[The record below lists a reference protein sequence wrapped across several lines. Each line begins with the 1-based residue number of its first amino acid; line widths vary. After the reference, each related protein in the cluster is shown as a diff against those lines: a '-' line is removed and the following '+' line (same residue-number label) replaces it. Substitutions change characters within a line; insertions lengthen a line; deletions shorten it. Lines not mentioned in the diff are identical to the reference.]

1 MNQQPQVPNM
11 EVVAEVSAYL
21 GKSHGGNNGPP
32 YVQSMVNKQNTVYL
46 ISEIILYGDTCFFFA
61 MIDGNLRVSFQP

>member
-11 EVVAEVSAYL
+11 EVVGEVSAYL
-21 GKSHGGNNGPP
+21 GKSHGG
-32 YVQSMVNKQNTVYL
+32 KQNTVYL
-46 ISEIILYGDTCFFFA
+46 ISEIILYGDTCFFA